1 MQGAR
6 LILGGETMAEN
17 ISDHKILNSFNNLI
31 PYLQSF
37 FEDDIAIGINDREK
51 CIRFEPN
58 VNIPTNVATGDLIR
72 PGSATYECTK
82 SGKTVLLIVNKEV
95 FGVGLKSI
103 AVPVKDENG
112 KVVGS
117 FSIARSLK
125 RQEEILDISRDL
137 SLELMHISKAII
149 EVSDRI
155 QHVVDSNVKLA
166 KSIDEAEKQTKDT
179 DDILK
184 FIKGVGEQTNL
195 LGLNAAIE
203 AARAGESG
211 RGFSIVAQEIRK
223 LSSYTGKSVNDI
235 KEVLK
240 KIQDSVTE
248 ISNNINESNEI
259 FQEQAAAVQL
269 INASVQEIT
278 SAANYLEDIASKF

>member
-1 MQGAR
+1 
-6 LILGGETMAEN
+6 LIEIITDN
-17 ISDHKILNSFNNLI
+17 KILESFNNLI
-31 PYLQSF
+31 PYLHYF

-58 VNIPTNVATGDLIR
+58 ENLPTNAVTGDLIR
-72 PGSATYECTK
+72 PGSATYECTQ
-82 SGKTVLLIVNKEV
+82 SGKPVTLIVPKEV
-95 FGVGLKSI
+95 FGAGLKSI
-103 AVPVKDENG
+103 AVPVKDEKG

-125 RQEEILDISRDL
+125 RQEEMLDISRAL
-137 SLELMHISKAII
+137 SLELMQISKVIN
-149 EVSDRI
+149 EVSGGI
-155 QHVVDSNVKLA
+155 QHVADSNVRLA
-166 KSIDEAEKQTKDT
+166 ESIDEAERRTKDT

-203 AARAGESG
+203 AARAGEVG

-223 LSSYTGKSVNDI
+223 LSSSTGKSVNDI

-240 KIQDSVTE
+240 KIQDSVAY
-248 ISNNINESNEI
+248 ISISINESNGI
-259 FQEQAAAVQL
+259 FQEQAAAIQQ
-269 INASVQEIT
+269 INASVQELSST
-278 SAANYLEDIASKF
+278 AQYMQDMASKF

>member
-1 MQGAR
+1 
-6 LILGGETMAEN
+6 MAKN
-17 ISDHKILNSFNNLI
+17 ISDNKILDSFNNLI
-31 PYLQSF
+31 PYLHCF
-37 FEDDIAIGINDREK
+37 FEDDIAIGINDSEK

-58 VNIPTNVATGDLIR
+58 ENIPTNVVTGDVIR

-82 SGKTVLLIVNKEV
+82 SGKPVALIVPKEV
-95 FGVGLKSI
+95 LGAGLKSI
-103 AVPVKDENG
+103 AVPVKDEKG

-125 RQEEILDISRDL
+125 RQEEILDISRGL
-137 SLELMHISKAII
+137 SLELIQISKAIN
-149 EVSDRI
+149 EVSEGI
-155 QHVVDSNVKLA
+155 QHVIDSNVKLA
-166 KSIDEAEKQTKDT
+166 ENIYEAEKRTKDT

-223 LSSYTGKSVNDI
+223 LSSSTGKSVNDI

-240 KIQDSVTE
+240 KIQDSVAN
-248 ISNNINESNEI
+248 ISNSINESNGI
-259 FQEQAAAVQL
+259 FQEQAAAVQQ
-269 INASVQEIT
+269 INASIQELT
-278 SAANYLEDIASKF
+278 SAANYLEDMASKF

>member
-1 MQGAR
+1 MTE
-6 LILGGETMAEN
+6 ITTDN
-17 ISDHKILNSFNNLI
+17 KILESFNNLI
-31 PYLQSF
+31 PYLHYF
-37 FEDDIAIGINDREK
+37 FEDDIAIGINDSEK

-58 VNIPTNVATGDLIR
+58 ENLPTNAVTGDLIR

-82 SGKTVLLIVNKEV
+82 SGKPVTLIVPKEV
-95 FGVGLKSI
+95 FGAGLKSI
-103 AVPVKDENG
+103 AVPVKDEKG

-125 RQEEILDISRDL
+125 RQEEMLDISRAL
-137 SLELMHISKAII
+137 SLELMQISKVIN
-149 EVSDRI
+149 EVSGGI
-155 QHVVDSNVKLA
+155 QHVADSNVRLA
-166 KSIDEAEKQTKDT
+166 NSIDEAEKRTKDT

-203 AARAGESG
+203 AARAGEVG

-223 LSSYTGKSVNDI
+223 LSSSTGKSVNDI

-240 KIQDSVTE
+240 KIQDSVAY
-248 ISNNINESNEI
+248 ISISINESNGI
-259 FQEQAAAVQL
+259 FQEQAAAIQQ
-269 INASVQEIT
+269 INASVQELSST
-278 SAANYLEDIASKF
+278 AQYMQDMASKF